1 MKINNHYLP
10 RFHIKKWEEFGG
22 KLYNKNTNR
31 TRKINQLDF
40 SKKKYYS
47 TDGTDSLENRI
58 AKFESYIS
66 EIIRK
71 IDNQNETIDLTGK
84 QLYLLK
90 LYCAFCSYRHQFTS
104 EVIIE
109 DDFAMYKSNNYL
121 WGVQRYTE
129 KKDILYITEEL
140 SECMRLLNKA

>member
-10 RFHIKKWEEFGG
+10 RFHIKKWKDLGG
-22 KLYNKNTNR
+22 KLYNKNTDR

-40 SKKKYYS
+40 SKKNYYS

-71 IDNQNETIDLTGK
+71 IDGENESINLTGK

-104 EVIIE
+104 EVI
-109 DDFAMYKSNNYL
+109 
-121 WGVQRYTE
+121 
-129 KKDILYITEEL
+129 
-140 SECMRLLNKA
+140 